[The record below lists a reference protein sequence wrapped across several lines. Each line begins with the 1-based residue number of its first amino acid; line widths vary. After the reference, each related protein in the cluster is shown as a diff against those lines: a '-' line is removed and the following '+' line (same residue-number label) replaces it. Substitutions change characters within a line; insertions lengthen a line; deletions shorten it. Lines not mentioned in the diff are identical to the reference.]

1 MPDNCIRLMA
11 IKKKTLREAIPSQI
25 QTIRDNIGQGTA
37 SRLGLQY
44 RYLPVLE
51 DGVITVDANEV
62 PLKRITNCAF
72 IVATGTNSTNMPV
85 SLGVLLNV
93 NRVTG
98 TGEIMVT
105 QINFGGGSTHIRTG
119 LISADRETK
128 DFQDWKKLY

>member
-1 MPDNCIRLMA
+1 MA
-11 IKKKTLREAIPSQI
+11 IKKKTLSEAISSQI
-25 QTIRDNIGQGTA
+25 QTIRDNLKQGTA

-44 RYLPVLE
+44 SYLPTLE
-51 DGVITVDANEV
+51 NGVITVDANEV

-72 IVATGTNSTNMPV
+72 IIATGTNSTNMPV
-85 SLGVLLNV
+85 PLGTLLNV

-119 LISADRETK
+119 TISADRQTK
-128 DFQDWKKLY
+128 DFEDWNKLY

>member
-1 MPDNCIRLMA
+1 MA
-11 IKKKTLREAIPSQI
+11 IKKKTLSEAISSQI
-25 QTIRDNIGQGTA
+25 QIIRDNIGQGTA

-51 DGVITVDANEV
+51 NGVITVDANEV
-62 PLKRITNCAF
+62 PLRCITNCAF
-72 IVATGTNSTNMPV
+72 IIATGTNSTNMPV
-85 SLGVLLNV
+85 PLGTLLNV

-119 LISADRETK
+119 TISADRQTK
-128 DFQDWKKLY
+128 DFKDWNKL